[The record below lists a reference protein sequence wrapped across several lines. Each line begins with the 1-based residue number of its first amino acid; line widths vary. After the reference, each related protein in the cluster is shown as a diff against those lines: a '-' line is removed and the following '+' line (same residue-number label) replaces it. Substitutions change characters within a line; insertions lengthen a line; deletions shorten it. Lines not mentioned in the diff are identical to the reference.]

1 MSRFLMQFTRPHLRP
16 EDNPLTLWNDIFLVA
31 VGFFS
36 LGVSL
41 CGLLAESGPRFAAGA
56 HVDKT
61 PLVACALIGAIAL
74 FFIVEGYIRIDRTI
88 HQVNQALRLGP
99 PQSS

>member
-1 MSRFLMQFTRPHLRP
+1 MNPFQRLFGWRNQRR
-16 EDNPLTLWNDIFLVA
+16 EDSLLSLWNDIFLVA

-41 CGLLAESGPRFAAGA
+41 FGLLAEIGPRFAAGA

-61 PLVACALIGAIAL
+61 PLVSCALIGAIAL
-74 FFIVEGYIRIDRTI
+74 FFIVEGYLRIDRTI
-88 HQVNQALRLGP
+88 HQVNERLKPTSALN
-99 PQSS
+99 